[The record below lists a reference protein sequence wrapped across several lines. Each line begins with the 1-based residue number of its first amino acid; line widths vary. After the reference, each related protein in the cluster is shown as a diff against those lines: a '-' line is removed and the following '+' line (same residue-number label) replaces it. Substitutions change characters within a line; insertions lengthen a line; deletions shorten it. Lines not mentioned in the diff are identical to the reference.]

1 MKHPIHPGN
10 EGFFTKT
17 MAIQSD
23 VVFNLPFFLNL
34 LVGQVHKVPRVAGGL
49 GVVFECKGKQ
59 HVSVKCYVI
68 LGILAH
74 LLILVM
80 KPKYLAFRFGDDI
93 STPISSFDV
102 R

>member
-1 MKHPIHPGN
+1 MK
-10 EGFFTKT
+10 GFSQKPWL
-17 MAIQSD
+17 
-23 VVFNLPFFLNL
+23 FNQMWFSICHFLGDL
-34 LVGQVHKVPRVAGGL
+34 LVGQVHKVPRVAGGW

-93 STPISSFDV
+93 STPIII
-102 R
+102 